1 MYTARWISLNVL
13 RNSPVQLSAMFRVT
27 SGLMTVYCSCPG
39 VLPLKASLLYAL
51 HFLTLKEKESILATH
66 CIYVFQIIL
75 RESSDYFA

>member
-39 VLPLKASLLYAL
+39 VLPLKAPLLYAL
-51 HFLTLKEKESILATH
+51 HFFNTEKKKKHFGHTLYL
-66 CIYVFQIIL
+66 CI
-75 RESSDYFA
+75 SNYFTRKQ